1 METKLNQAQ
10 SRSVR
15 NLIGKDLLSAI
26 GIVVAAFPEQKVLFD
41 EVTHLSTSLTRGE
54 IDQDEYKT
62 GIRALSERVLE
73 FCVPNTKGK

>member
-1 METKLNQAQ
+1 MEPKLTQSQ

-15 NLIGKDLLSAI
+15 NLIGKDLLKAI
-26 GIVVAAFPEQKVLFD
+26 GIVVAAFPEQRVLFD

-54 IDQDEYKT
+54 IDQDEYKA

-73 FCVPNTKGK
+73 FCVPNTRTK

>member
-15 NLIGKDLLSAI
+15 NLIGKDLLKAI

-41 EVTHLSTSLTRGE
+41 EVTHVSNALTRGE
-54 IDQDEYKT
+54 IDQDEYKA
-62 GIRALSERVLE
+62 GIRDLSERVLE
-73 FCVPNTKGK
+73 FCIPNTRTK